1 MGTCMEK
8 LCKMERIGG
17 RKWQEIDRILREE
30 GEERMREVEKQR
42 NRSGKRGKRR
52 DERRVKRE

>member
-30 GEERMREVEKQR
+30 EEERMREVEKQR
-42 NRSGKRGKRR
+42 KWEKRKKKR
-52 DERRVKRE
+52 